1 MLPLISLGLALL
13 LTGQPIRPLGIG
25 RRSPPPM
32 VCSPI
37 VGVWDG
43 VFSQD
48 ELATLHDAGSSREHS
63 FTAVF
68 DRKSG
73 AACRSMLESS
83 LCALLTELGDDSRY
97 LEYWCASPRERASAG
112 TLVHPQ
118 SCGSSPWPDAGGART
133 GSPWALTATL
143 MRHSAG
149 RCALG
154 ARESSAARPTG
165 TSCMSPST
173 RLSEA
178 RPWSGRKPHPRR
190 WRWRRRWLPAGQPM
204 RARPVSCWRST

>member
-73 AACRSMLESS
+73 TAPRSMLESS

-97 LEYWCASPRERASAG
+97 LEYWWRSDWISMGAHRDVDEALCRSMRIGSAG
-112 TLVHPQ
+112 IQRCPTHGHVLYVSVDP
-118 SCGSSPWPDAGGART
+118 SVRGPTVVWEEAPPAALAAAAAAADGGD
-133 GSPWALTATL
+133 W
-143 MRHSAG
+143 
-149 RCALG
+149 
-154 ARESSAARPTG
+154 
-165 TSCMSPST
+165 
-173 RLSEA
+173 
-178 RPWSGRKPHPRR
+178 
-190 WRWRRRWLPAGQPM
+190 
-204 RARPVSCWRST
+204 